1 MGDGSFRTI
10 FGRAATVFFLRLFGD
25 VAFLPHLIL
34 DNEGAGEPG
43 AGCRKVPEDAGSRKG
58 AGSPEAGSRKQ
69 PVTAKAEDHRLP
81 RGRQNRPGYYAEQI
95 LYCGVRIPYDT
106 GEEAELKDRLEFGG
120 LLWVSCYGLS
130 S

>member
-1 MGDGSFRTI
+1 MRVPGSR
-10 FGRAATVFFLRLFGD
+10 V
-25 VAFLPHLIL
+25 
-34 DNEGAGEPG
+34 PG
-43 AGCRKVPEDAGSRKG
+43 AGRCRKIPEAGRVPEARK
-58 AGSPEAGSRKQ
+58 PEAGSRKQ

>member
-1 MGDGSFRTI
+1 MHGLFSF
-10 FGRAATVFFLRLFGD
+10 FSYFLQFFGD

-43 AGCRKVPEDAGSRKG
+43 SREPG

-106 GEEAELKDRLEFGG
+106 GEEAELKDRLESGG
-120 LLWVSCYGLS
+120 V
-130 S
+130 